1 MKRSARGFTLVEAL
15 VALVV
20 LAFGMMA
27 LAGFQT
33 SLSRNSDI
41 AKQRTEATRL
51 AQQKMEELRSLAW
64 ADLAGGSDSPAPV
77 GGNTSYVRSWD
88 LSAPSQDPWR
98 SVSVTV
104 RWNDRAGEVNT
115 VNLNSAISRAA
126 AADGAVLGLPA
137 VSDGILHRPSGRPLD
152 IRLPI
157 PSISIGGGQSAV
169 GVGSTWFVFSDTT
182 GEVINYCTT
191 VVPTPQGCVSAA
203 GYLLAGYIND
213 GALNNVDNFAWPL
226 TAPSFTATQFMLSH
240 DCAIGAAINPNTGA
254 PQPDFRFYVC
264 RVEPSDHD
272 SNAATPPVWTGKLV
286 LEPPPSGSQVVCRYD
301 GNATDP
307 FGVYQRV
314 SSSLDNQNYL
324 VLGSGPCPSG
334 TTQHQP

>member
-64 ADLAGGSDSPAPV
+64 ASLAGGSDNPVPA
-77 GGNTSYVRSWD
+77 GGNASYERSWD

-98 SVSVTV
+98 SVTVTV
-104 RWNDRAGEVNT
+104 RWSDRAGEVNT
-115 VNLNSAISRAA
+115 VNLSSTISRAA
-126 AADGAVLGLPA
+126 AADGAVLGLPQ

-157 PSISIGGGQSAV
+157 PTISIGGGQGAV
-169 GVGSTWFVFSDTT
+169 GMGSTWFVFSETT
-182 GEVINYCTT
+182 GEVINQCTT
-191 VVPTPQGCVSAA
+191 VVPTPQGCISVP

-213 GALNNVDNFAWPL
+213 GSLNNVDNFAWPL
-226 TAPSFTATQFMLSH
+226 TAPSFTATQFMVSH
-240 DCAIGAAINPNTGA
+240 ACAIGEAINPNTGA

-264 RVEPSDHD
+264 RVQPSDHD
-272 SNAATPPVWTGKLV
+272 GNPATPPVWTGKLV
-286 LEPPPSGSQVVCRYD
+286 LQPPPSGSQVVCRYD